1 MANLNEAKTIAD
13 RCVGMLREGCD
24 RIEIGGS
31 IRRESHWC
39 NDIEI
44 VCTPKKEKLEWGK
57 KIGENQVGFIRN
69 YKAFVSKIGARV
81 EKGKPDGKYVKLY
94 LAKHTINLDLFMVR
108 HPAQW
113 GPIFFIRTGP
123 ADWNK
128 FMVDYCKSRNV
139 SFQSGR
145 LLKEETTK
153 EHLERCEREE
163 IKPSYRCQTFVMD
176 TPEEEDVFKALGLP
190 YVPPEQREQW
200 LKFNKKDLK
209 ERT

>member
-1 MANLNEAKTIAD
+1 MANLNQAKTIAD
-13 RCVGMLREGCD
+13 RCVGMLREGCE

-44 VCTPKKEKLEWGK
+44 VCTPKKEMLEWGK

-69 YKAFVSKIGARV
+69 YTAFFSKIGARV

-94 LAKHTINLDLFMVR
+94 LPKHTINLDLFIVR

-128 FMVDYCKSRNV
+128 FMVDYSKSRNV
-139 SFQSGR
+139 RFEAGR
-145 LLKEETTK
+145 LLKTESHDEV
-153 EHLERCEREE
+153 HARREREGGG
-163 IKPSYRCQTFVMD
+163 TFAQLEYIMD
-176 TPEEEDVFKALGLP
+176 TPEEEDVFQALGLP

-200 LKFNKKDLK
+200 LKYNKKDLK